1 MIQPGSRLRTTAA
14 LAALFL
20 LVACAS
26 KKASEKP
33 AELTEFVSTAKV
45 QQVWSASVGGA
56 KPKLRLG
63 LSIATDGKA
72 VFAAGYSGE
81 VMAFDAASGRK
92 LWESKTKLKLTGGP
106 GTGDGLVVAGASH
119 GDIVALDAATGAQ
132 KWKTRINSEILAAPA
147 IGKGVVLVRAVD
159 GRMVALRATDGSE
172 IWSAEQQVP
181 RLSLRGTANP
191 LIVGDMAMSGF
202 DTGRVLALTLADG
215 GPVWDVSVAPPSG
228 RSEIDRLND
237 IDSAIKAV
245 DSDIYAVT
253 FHGKV
258 ARLDRETGQVLWSRD
273 ASSYSGL
280 ATDEDALYV
289 ATSEGALLKIGR
301 RTGVETWKQEV
312 LARRRLSPP
321 EVVGS
326 LVAVADYDGYVHF
339 FNAANG
345 ELAARTH
352 PLGERVTAAPLVI
365 GDLLVIMDDDGKIVA
380 LRATPAAPKS

>member
-1 MIQPGSRLRTTAA
+1 MIQSGPRLRTAA
-14 LAALFL
+14 SLMALIFLA
-20 LVACAS
+20 ACAS

-72 VFAAGYSGE
+72 VYAAGYNGE
-81 VMAFDAASGRK
+81 VTAFDATTGRR
-92 LWESKTKLKLTGGP
+92 LWQSKTKLKLTGGP
-106 GTGDGLVVAGASH
+106 GAGEGLVVAGASH
-119 GDIVALDAATGAQ
+119 GDIIALDAATGAQ
-132 KWKTRINSEILAAPA
+132 KWKSRINSEILAAPA

-159 GRMVALRATDGSE
+159 GRMVALRASDGGE

-181 RLSLRGTANP
+181 RLSLRGTAKP
-191 LIVGDMAMSGF
+191 IIFGDLALSGF

-215 GPVWDVSVAPPSG
+215 APVWDVNVAPPTG
-228 RSEIDRLND
+228 RSEIERLND

-245 DSDIYAVT
+245 GTDVYAVT
-253 FHGKV
+253 YHGKV
-258 ARLDRETGQVLWSRD
+258 ARLDLETGQVQWSRD
-273 ASSYSGL
+273 TSSYSGL

-289 ATSEGALLKIGR
+289 ASADGAVLKIGR
-301 RTGVETWKQEV
+301 RNGVEVWKQEV

-321 EVVGS
+321 EVISS

-339 FNAANG
+339 FDPANG
-345 ELAARTH
+345 ELAARVH

-365 GDLLVIMDDDGKIVA
+365 GDLLIVMDDDGKIVA
-380 LRATPAAPKS
+380 LRVTPAAAKS

>member
-1 MIQPGSRLRTTAA
+1 MIQSGSRLRTTAA
-14 LAALFL
+14 LTALFL

-72 VFAAGYSGE
+72 VFAAGYGGD
-81 VMAFDAASGRK
+81 VMAFDAANGKK
-92 LWESKTKLKLTGGP
+92 LWQTNTKLKLTGGP
-106 GTGDGLVVAGASH
+106 GAGDGLVVAGASH
-119 GDIVALDAATGAQ
+119 GDIVALDAATGEQ

-172 IWSAEQQVP
+172 LWSAEQQVP

-245 DSDIYAVT
+245 DTDIYAVT

-258 ARLDRETGQVLWSRD
+258 ARLDRETGQVLWSR
-273 ASSYSGL
+273 YSGL

-289 ATSEGALLKIGR
+289 STSEGTLLKIGR
-301 RTGVETWKQEV
+301 RTGVEVWKQEV

-321 EVVGS
+321 EVVGT

-339 FNAANG
+339 FNPANG

-352 PLGERVTAAPLVI
+352 PLGERVSSAPLVI